1 MNLIIDQGNTQ
12 FKVGL
17 FNENEFVN
25 KAIFQYSEISTFKSW
40 LNKNSFNFLNVII
53 CSVVDQKIDLSE
65 YNIHSKVELKHTTRL
80 PIANKYQTPKTLG
93 NDRLANAVAAWCLK
107 PNSNCLIIDLGTCV
121 KYDLLSKNGEY
132 LGGNISPGLKMR
144 FKALNHFTD
153 QLPLIEKRELHQ
165 NFGSNTES
173 SIQCG
178 VQLGLE
184 NEILGFINRYSKM
197 YSDLTIF
204 MTGGDLKSFD
214 KSFKNHIFANS
225 NLTLIGLNEILN
237 HNAKL

>member
-17 FNENEFVN
+17 FHENEFVN
-25 KAIFQYSEISTFKSW
+25 KAIFQYSEISAFKTW
-40 LNKNSFNFLNVII
+40 LNKNTFNYLNVII
-53 CSVVDQKIDLSE
+53 CSVVDQIIDLSE
-65 YNIHSKVELKHTTRL
+65 YNIHFKVELDYTTAI
-80 PIANKYQTPKTLG
+80 PITNKYQSPKTLG
-93 NDRLANAVAAWCLK
+93 NDRLANAIAAWYLK
-107 PNSNCLIIDLGTCV
+107 PNYNSLIIDLGTCV
-121 KYDLLSKNGEY
+121 KYDLVSKNGEY
-132 LGGNISPGLKMR
+132 MGGNISPGLKMR

-153 QLPLIEKRELHQ
+153 QLPLIKEKNLKQ
-165 NFGSNTES
+165 GFGSNTES

-184 NEILGFINRYSKM
+184 NEILGFINRYNKM

-204 MTGGDLKSFD
+204 MTGGDLNSFD

-237 HNAKL
+237 YNAKL